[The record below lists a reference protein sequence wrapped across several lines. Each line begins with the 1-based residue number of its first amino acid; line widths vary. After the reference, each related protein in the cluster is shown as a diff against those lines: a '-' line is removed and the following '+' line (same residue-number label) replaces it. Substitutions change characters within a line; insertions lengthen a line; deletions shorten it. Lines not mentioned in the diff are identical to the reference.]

1 MDSNSSEKK
10 PKRPRIGQAFR
21 SSDDAGESRPRFN
34 SSSYNHE
41 NSNGEKRR

>member
-21 SSDDAGESRPRFN
+21 SSDDAGEIGRA
-34 SSSYNHE
+34 HV
-41 NSNGEKRR
+41 